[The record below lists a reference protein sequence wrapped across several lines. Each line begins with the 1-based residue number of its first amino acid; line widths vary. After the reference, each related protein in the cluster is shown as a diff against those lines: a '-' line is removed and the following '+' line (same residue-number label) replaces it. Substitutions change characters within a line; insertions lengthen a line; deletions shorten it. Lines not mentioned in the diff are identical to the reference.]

1 MKRIAIVVPRC
12 HETLVGGAEA
22 LAWQYATLLA
32 GDYAVEVLTTT
43 ATDYV
48 SWTNDLPA
56 RDEQRDG
63 VTIRR
68 FRVARERG
76 GYFHDLHRRLL
87 THFAANANAE
97 GPRVRWPEALQEE
110 FIRAQGPVCPG
121 LIEHLAQHGDE
132 YAALIFLTYLYPT
145 TYDGVRAL
153 AHRRWAIVPTLHD
166 EPPAYFGAFAQMAR
180 HTPRLLWNTLA
191 EKRLGKKL
199 WDIDAGNIV
208 AMTVATDPIA
218 PAREREPYLLYC
230 GRIDSHKGCAMLIEA
245 FETYKAAN
253 PSTLRL
259 VLTGADK
266 LGLRESAE
274 VRYLGFV
281 DEARKFALMA
291 GALAFV
297 HPSPYESLSIVALE
311 AMAQGTP
318 VVVNG
323 ECEILADHVT
333 LSGSGFVFHGAAELH
348 AAIDQVLALDA
359 GTRAKQAARA
369 RAYVLHNY
377 SREQVRARLVAE
389 VEALSEAEGLAASG

>member
-32 GDYAVEVLTTT
+32 GDYSVEVLTTT
-43 ATDYV
+43 ASDYV
-48 SWTNDLPA
+48 RWANDLPE
-56 RDEQRDG
+56 RNERRDG

-87 THFAANANAE
+87 AQFAANNHADAAV
-97 GPRVRWPEALQEE
+97 RVRWPEALQEE

-121 LIEHLAQHGDE
+121 LIEHLAQQGDD

-180 HTPRLLWNTLA
+180 NTPRLLWNTLA
-191 EKRLGKKL
+191 ERRLGKKL

-208 AMTVATDPIA
+208 AMTVATDQVA
-218 PAREREPYLLYC
+218 PAHERDPYLLYC

-245 FETYKAAN
+245 FEAYKAAR

-266 LGLRESAE
+266 LGLRESSN

-318 VVVNG
+318 IVVNG

-333 LSGSGFVFHGAAELH
+333 LSDSGFVFRGAGELH

-359 GTRAKQAARA
+359 GTRAEQAARA
-369 RAYVLHNY
+369 RAYVIGNY
-377 SREQVRARLVAE
+377 SHDEVRARLIAE
-389 VEALSEAEGLAASG
+389 VEALSEAEG